1 MIYCNKDIIILKMPC
16 YCLIM
21 DKKRSKQAVDL
32 FASCLSAVKGIRT
45 PMVSHTDLN
54 RARLPIPP

>member
-1 MIYCNKDIIILKMPC
+1 LPTDYF
-16 YCLIM
+16 YG
-21 DKKRSKQAVDL
+21 
-32 FASCLSAVKGIRT
+32 AVKGIRT

>member
-1 MIYCNKDIIILKMPC
+1 MLEFFSIVCITKQTPTGRLLC
-16 YCLIM
+16 YG
-21 DKKRSKQAVDL
+21 
-32 FASCLSAVKGIRT
+32 AVKGIRT